1 MRKIANWFKITF
13 TDAKTAL
20 YAGFAV
26 NLTSAILLYGDNNN
40 IKAVVGT
47 LGVENERLKVM
58 SILTKLLPDFEAAKT
73 DAGRKALAARIGA
86 EIIRD
91 LSGGK
96 GKFSKYV
103 EIFELFLAK

>member
-1 MRKIANWFKITF
+1 MKKVINWFKVTF
-13 TDAKTAL
+13 TDAKTAI

-26 NLTSAILLYGDNNN
+26 NLTTAILLYGDNNN

-47 LGVENERLKVM
+47 LGIESERLKVM
-58 SILTKLLPDFEAAKT
+58 AILTRLLPDFEAAKT
-73 DAGRKALAARIGA
+73 DAGRKAIAARIGA

-103 EIFELFLAK
+103 EIFELFLGK

>member
-1 MRKIANWFKITF
+1 MKKVFNWFKITF

-26 NLTSAILLYGDNNN
+26 NLTSAILYGKN
-40 IKAVVGT
+40 IDINSAVATMGI
-47 LGVENERLKVM
+47 ESDRLKVM
-58 SILTKLLPDFEAAKT
+58 DILTRLLPDFEKVQSES
-73 DAGRKALAARIGA
+73 GRKAIAARIGA
-86 EIIRD
+86 EIICD

-103 EIFELFLAK
+103 EIFELFLGK